1 MNKKTVTF
9 IGAGPG
15 DPELITVK
23 GKIALENADVILYAG
38 SLVNK
43 ELLKWAKNDA
53 VLIDTAPLNLDEI
66 ITKIS
71 DGVNANKKVVRI
83 HSGDSSL
90 YGAIQEQFDR
100 LLELNIDFEVIPGVT
115 AAFALA
121 ASLKREFTL
130 PEITQTLIFT
140 RLEGRT
146 PVPVGEDIETYIKS
160 GASVV
165 IYLSA
170 GLIDSLIERLKF
182 FLPDDYPVVVGYK
195 MSYPEEKL
203 IYGNISNILSLMQEN
218 NIKNH
223 ALIFISPVLMETK
236 REKSKLYDRDFTHGF
251 R

>member
-1 MNKKTVTF
+1 MNKNTVKF

-23 GKIALENADVILYAG
+23 GKNAIENADVIVYAG
-38 SLVNK
+38 SLVSK
-43 ELLKWAKNDA
+43 ELLKWAKNSA
-53 VLIDTAPLNLDEI
+53 ILIDTAYLNLDEI
-66 ITKIS
+66 IQNIS
-71 DGVNANKKVVRI
+71 EAFNRNQKVVRL
-83 HSGDSSL
+83 HSGDPSL

-100 LLELNIDFEVIPGVT
+100 LLELDIDFEVIPGVT

-130 PEITQTLIFT
+130 PEISQTLIFT

-146 PVPVGEDIETYIKS
+146 PVPEGQNIESYIKS
-160 GASVV
+160 GASIV

-170 GLIDSLIERLKF
+170 GLIDSLIDRLKS
-182 FLPDDYPVVVGYK
+182 FLPDDYPVIVGYK
-195 MSYPEEKL
+195 MSYPKEKI
-203 IYGNISNILSLMQEN
+203 IYGNVSNISELMQKN

-223 ALIFISPVLMETK
+223 ALIFISPVLNEFK
-236 REKSKLYDRDFTHGF
+236 REKSKLYDKNFSHGF